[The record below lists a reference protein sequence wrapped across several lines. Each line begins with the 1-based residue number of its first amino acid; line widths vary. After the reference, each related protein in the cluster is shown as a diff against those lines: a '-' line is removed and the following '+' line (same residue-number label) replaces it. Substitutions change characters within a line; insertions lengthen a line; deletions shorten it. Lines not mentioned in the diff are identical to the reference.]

1 MKDIL
6 KGNKDVSLQELTFSW
21 FEIRTCFELMSP
33 SSTEWR
39 LLMCTSLLFVSSL
52 SSSST
57 SQTTVMRRTSI
68 VHRRTTSGMCITHS
82 ILRMLCTCST
92 DWRADMLRESW
103 RMMNPLRSGRT
114 SLTWSKRA
122 VGSAVSLW
130 SDLLGGKGWAISMLK
145 SSYKFTKKQRR
156 PWGWGSEENLD
167 VVEDEMP

>member
-57 SQTTVMRRTSI
+57 SQTTVMIKMSI
-68 VHRRTTSGMCITHS
+68 VHRRITSGMYTIPS

-103 RMMNPLRSGRT
+103 RKMIPLKSGRI
-114 SLTWSKRA
+114 SSTWFKRA
-122 VGSAVSLW
+122 AGSVVSLF
-130 SDLLGGKGWAISMLK
+130 
-145 SSYKFTKKQRR
+145 SSLRWQRL
-156 PWGWGSEENLD
+156 SCQHVEEQLQ
-167 VVEDEMP
+167 VH